1 MNERLAYI
9 GGKLFSSIMV
19 CLKDELH
26 RKLVVKMKCE
36 VSVGEKTRT
45 LFSKEFEICELN
57 P

>member
-1 MNERLAYI
+1 MDERLAYI

-36 VSVGEKTRT
+36 ESVGETTKI
-45 LFSKEFEICELN
+45 LFSKEFEIGELN

>member
-1 MNERLAYI
+1 MDERLAYI

-36 VSVGEKTRT
+36 VSVRETTKT